1 MSLTR
6 HRLCDE
12 NTEAVCDI
20 SVGDRRATICAASGT
35 RLGDLGDWIINMRAT
50 PLALV
55 ALMACAAETVGARA
69 ETCFHACLAPRMKQ
83 SDITDDMIR
92 YQMTVCRDQCEEASH
107 AKLVELGLDK
117 KIAACEPQPVSDAE
131 FKALRSAS
139 ASFFTYANSFTWD
152 INNIL
157 PRKVIRKVEI
167 SYPMLDLGDTIATGG
182 VTILPG
188 DIATILINGVFE
200 GYPAMR
206 YALKIRAVYTCAIE

>member
-1 MSLTR
+1 MSR
-6 HRLCDE
+6 
-12 NTEAVCDI
+12 
-20 SVGDRRATICAASGT
+20 T
-35 RLGDLGDWIINMRAT
+35 RLGDEDAKAAGDMFMGVRRAKFCAAGGTRLRGLRGGMINMRAT
-50 PLALV
+50 SLALV
-55 ALMACAAETVGARA
+55 ALIACATTPVRARA
-69 ETCFHACLAPRMKQ
+69 ETCFHTCLAPRMKQ

-92 YQMTVCRDQCEEASH
+92 YQMTLCRDQCEEASH
-107 AKLVELGLDK
+107 ARLAELGLDK

-167 SYPMLDLGDTIATGG
+167 SYPTLDLGDTIATGG

-188 DIATILINGVFE
+188 DTATILINGVFE

-206 YALKIRAVYTCAIE
+206 YALKIRAVYACAIE